1 MQWLPSE
8 PRGWARVTLILIT
21 VLVFVSAA
29 VWWMT
34 SMPGRSQAGPLAPLS
49 DSEQDLRQRLEGHV
63 RALAGRIGERNVFQS
78 AHLAAA
84 AHYLEEQLAG
94 QGHAVTREDF
104 RTGEL
109 VVRNLVVERRGS
121 TRPQEI
127 VVVGAHYDSVMG
139 SPGANDNAT
148 GAAALIEIARTLAG
162 QEPPRTVRCVFFVN
176 EEPPFY
182 LGDTMGSLV
191 HARGA
196 KRRGEHVV
204 AMLSIETIGC
214 YTDAKGS
221 QHYPF
226 PFGLFYPGTGNFVG
240 FVGNLAS
247 RGLVRDTVASFR
259 RSAAFPSEG
268 LAAPGWI
275 PGVGWSDHWSFWQQ
289 GWPAVMVTDTAL
301 FRYGPYHT
309 SEDTPDKVGY
319 DRMARVAAGLE
330 RVVADLATAP

>member
-1 MQWLPSE
+1 M
-8 PRGWARVTLILIT
+8 ALILVT
-21 VLVFVSAA
+21 VLIVVSAA

-34 SMPGRSQAGPLAPLS
+34 AMPGRSHSGPLPPLS
-49 DSEQDLRQRLEGHV
+49 EEEAGVRDRLEGHV
-63 RALAGRIGERNVFQS
+63 RALAGRIGERNVFQP

-94 QGHAVTREDF
+94 YGHAVTREDF

-109 VVRNLVVERRGS
+109 VVRNLVLEVRGS
-121 TRPQEI
+121 TKPEEF

-148 GAAALIEIARTLAG
+148 GTAALLEIARALVRRQPA
-162 QEPPRTVRCVFFVN
+162 RTVRCVFFVN

-182 LGDTMGSLV
+182 LGETMGSLV

-196 KRRGEHVV
+196 RQRGERVV
-204 AMLSIETIGC
+204 AMLSIETVGC

-226 PFGLFYPGTGNFVG
+226 PFALFYPGTGNFVG
-240 FVGNLAS
+240 FVGNVAS
-247 RGLVRDTVASFR
+247 RSLVRGTVASFR

-309 SEDTPDKVGY
+309 GQDTPDKVSY
-319 DRMARVAAGLE
+319 DRMARVVAGLE
-330 RVVADLATAP
+330 RVVADLAGDGAAYDGAGR